1 MTKQRASM
9 LPSKLFEDIRTL
21 RAIYSEFSVL
31 FIAYMY
37 DASRNRFSATATRLA
52 SLRLR
57 GLVNPHPA
65 AFVAIHSGKVM
76 PASDTRTIRLDDPI
90 RHRMAYQEC
99 GGHTWHI
106 PVLLTVNG
114 NLYRAPGS
122 KELNNTEKFVLV
134 STGVEEAAVNNY
146 GDLIALK
153 KDRTVEL
160 YIDEMDKRL
169 SENVAAEV
177 AEHRNALSSGKCS
190 AIVACDSHFA
200 ALIDHRVITFG
211 DVDLDEVHPD
221 VKILM
226 QSGEVSKL
234 LAYDTGFVLLTSNGV
249 AGCIPTNSFAE
260 FVTMPNVVD
269 LLYCGN
275 NGSDIVAVKADSTV
289 VNLASKDI
297 YPEGSVWA
305 I

>member
-9 LPSKLFEDIRTL
+9 LPSKWFEDLRTL

-37 DASRNRFSATATRLA
+37 DASRNRFSATATQLA
-52 SLRLR
+52 SMRLR
-57 GLVNPHPA
+57 GLVTPHPA

-76 PASDTRTIRLDDPI
+76 PVSDTRTIRLDDPS
-90 RHRMAYQEC
+90 RYRVSYQEY
-99 GGHTWHI
+99 GGHTWHT
-106 PVLLTVNG
+106 PVLLTVDG

-122 KELNNTEKFVLV
+122 QNQVGTEKFSLL
-134 STGVEEAAVNNY
+134 STGVEEAAVNDG

-160 YIDEMDKRL
+160 YIDEMDKRF
-169 SENVAAEV
+169 SADVAAEV

-190 AIVACDSHFA
+190 AVVACDSHFA
-200 ALIDHRVITFG
+200 ALINHRVVAFG

-226 QSGEVSKL
+226 QSGEVCKL

-249 AGCIPTNSFAE
+249 AGCIPTNSYVE

-269 LLYCGN
+269 LLHCGN